1 MKDPLDDLIREAR
14 GHLGS
19 REAGGV
25 DWTAVDGALFARI
38 DREQRTEHGRFAA
51 GGRRWP
57 AVMAAA
63 VAAAAMFAVAV
74 HDRAE
79 HGEESLATQAI
90 EAGDVGGRIT
100 GIEGGG
106 EVLVGGRP
114 AMRGATIRLGDVVE
128 VTSGAAIIERPGKLT
143 MRLEGGSRAA
153 VTHTDGALVLALAR
167 GAVEA
172 QVVPVPHGEAFAVD
186 VDGSRVAVHGTH
198 LRVARRSD
206 RVTVDL
212 NEGVVAVGN
221 APRVGSVI
229 GSLVTAPAHAEF
241 TATDLV
247 GSLSVSHEAAG
258 VRAPV
263 TLGPSAGHAEPGV
276 VEAPPAAS
284 PEAPAVVAGLLP
296 ASMAARHPGAGPV
309 HVDARGATSSPPNA
323 PPAEGAPPSAPAST
337 PEATLQAAVRACMD
351 QRQPAENVTVVV
363 STTLHLELADD
374 GAVRAARFEPP
385 VAPDVNRCAASAIYR
400 TRFPHGGT
408 ASIAVD
414 FKN

>member
-1 MKDPLDDLIREAR
+1 L
-14 GHLGS
+14 
-19 REAGGV
+19 
-25 DWTAVDGALFARI
+25 
-38 DREQRTEHGRFAA
+38 
-51 GGRRWP
+51 
-57 AVMAAA
+57 
-63 VAAAAMFAVAV
+63 
-74 HDRAE
+74 
-79 HGEESLATQAI
+79 
-90 EAGDVGGRIT
+90 
-100 GIEGGG
+100 
-106 EVLVGGRP
+106 
-114 AMRGATIRLGDVVE
+114 RGATIRLGDVVE

-143 MRLEGGSRAA
+143 MRIEGGSRAA

-172 QVVPVPHGEAFAVD
+172 QVVPVSHGEAFAVD

-198 LRVARRSD
+198 LRVARSSD

-221 APRVGSVI
+221 APRTGSVV

-258 VRAPV
+258 VRPPV
-263 TLGPSAGHAEPGV
+263 ALGPSATHAEPGAV
-276 VEAPPAAS
+276 AAPPAAP
-284 PEAPAVVAGLLP
+284 PEAPASGPLP
-296 ASMAARHPGAGPV
+296 ASMAARHPGAVPV
-309 HVDARGATSSPPNA
+309 HPDVRGASASPATA
-323 PPAEGAPPSAPAST
+323 PPAEGAPPSAPAAAADPN

-363 STTLHLELADD
+363 STTLHLDLADD

-385 VAPDVNRCAASAIYR
+385 VAPDVNGCAASAIYR